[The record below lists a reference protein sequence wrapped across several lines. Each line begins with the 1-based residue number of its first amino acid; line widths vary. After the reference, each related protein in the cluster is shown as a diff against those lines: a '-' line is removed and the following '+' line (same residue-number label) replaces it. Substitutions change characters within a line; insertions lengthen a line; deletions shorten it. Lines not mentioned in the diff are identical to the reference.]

1 MMGGDELVAIYDA
14 HTRAVGAATRA
25 DVRSRGLWHAAAVV
39 LVRSGDGES
48 VYVHRR
54 TDTKDV
60 YPSALDCWAGGVI
73 AAGESPDE
81 CAARELGEELG
92 IHGVTPRPLFT
103 WTFTAGTVRCHNF
116 TYEVRWDGPVVH
128 QPEEVADGWWTP
140 LQALRSRLTAD
151 DGTFVPDGRLGA
163 LEWFRRY
170 ARP

>member
-1 MMGGDELVAIYDA
+1 MGGDERVAIYDD
-14 HTRAVGAATRA
+14 HGTVVGSTTRA
-25 DVRSRGLWHAAAVV
+25 DVRSRGLWHGAAVV

-73 AAGESPDE
+73 AEGETPDD
-81 CAARELGEELG
+81 CARRELCEELG
-92 IHGVTPRPLFT
+92 IRGVTPVPLFG
-103 WTFTAGTVRCHNF
+103 WAFEQGTVRCHNF

-128 QPEEVADGWWTP
+128 QAEEVADGWWMP
-140 LQALRSRLTAD
+140 LDDLRTLLEVD
-151 DGTFVPDGRLGA
+151 DGTFVPDGRLGT

-170 ARP
+170 R